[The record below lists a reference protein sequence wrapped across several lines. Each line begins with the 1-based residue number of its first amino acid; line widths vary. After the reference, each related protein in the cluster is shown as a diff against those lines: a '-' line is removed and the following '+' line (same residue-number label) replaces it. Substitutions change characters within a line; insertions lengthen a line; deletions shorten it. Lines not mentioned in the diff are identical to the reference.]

1 MCPGRLWEA
10 SPLDVRHF
18 EYNQAG
24 ECLSWAHWLGP
35 WRQHFDDEL
44 RLLQNHRKTQE
55 VGFCIV
61 SILWPKSRRIVP
73 LNRTNRRSVPRHCS
87 HGNSLNTWSERRI
100 LWAAVEQTP
109 LTELAANIILK
120 KSIFS
125 ASFLTVTSMNTHLR
139 CQPAG
144 RDGRFVPDPQLT
156 RDRKL
161 NRPRA
166 FKITQQ
172 VPRGLPLLLLPPL

>member
-44 RLLQNHRKTQE
+44 RLLQNHRKNQE
-55 VGFCIV
+55 VGHLYSLYSV
-61 SILWPKSRRIVP
+61 TKVTKNQKSRRIVP

-100 LWAAVEQTP
+100 LWVAVEQTP
-109 LTELAANIILK
+109 LTALAAKIILK

-144 RDGRFVPDPQLT
+144 RDRGDLCLIPNLRGTENWTDP
-156 RDRKL
+156 
-161 NRPRA
+161 
-166 FKITQQ
+166 
-172 VPRGLPLLLLPPL
+172 GLSK